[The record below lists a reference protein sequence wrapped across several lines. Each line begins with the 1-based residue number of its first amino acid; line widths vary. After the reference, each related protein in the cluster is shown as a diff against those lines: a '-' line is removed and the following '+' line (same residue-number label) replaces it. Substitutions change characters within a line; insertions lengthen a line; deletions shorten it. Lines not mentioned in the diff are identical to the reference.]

1 VTEHPNEGVPRHP
14 GGDRGL
20 EGGYPSGLGPPPHM
34 PPQWPPQRPLPPREV
49 GIAFKLWV
57 AQIIFGLLSTVV
69 LFAFSDPFAAGRQRV
84 AANRAQ
90 GGGLSPQQFDTFL
103 MTILII
109 GGVFGVLFLAVEVW
123 LLLKMRRG
131 RNWAR
136 ITLTVLA
143 GISVLGTLITA
154 PRRHHHGN
162 HAGYRAYRIADQHR
176 RDRVH
181 VPPRRQRLLRR
192 SQLDLTDPHG
202 FSDRLAAAAQ

>member
-14 GGDRGL
+14 GGERGL

-143 GISVLGTLITA
+143 GISVLGTLISLPQGATTMGITLVTGPIALLINIAAIVFMYRPAANAYFAA
-154 PRRHHHGN
+154 PN
-162 HAGYRAYRIADQHR
+162 WI
-176 RDRVH
+176 
-181 VPPRRQRLLRR
+181 
-192 SQLDLTDPHG
+192 
-202 FSDRLAAAAQ
+202 